1 MNWHIELLCAK
12 LAALRAG
19 KIGRLIINV
28 PPRYLKSHLVSVTF
42 AAWCLGHQPSAQI
55 LCASYAQELADKL
68 ARDCR
73 WIMMSDW
80 YRRLFPT
87 RLHPSGRRSANSS
100 QLRRACRLATSV
112 GGMLTGRGADLIIID
127 DPLKP
132 EEALSQAQ
140 RRAANEW
147 FDHTLYSR
155 LNDKRRGG
163 IVLVMHRL
171 HEDDLGGHVVAQED
185 WELVSLPAVAET
197 DETQLVD
204 TVWGP
209 KRLTRR

>member
-42 AAWCLGHQPSAQI
+42 PAWCLGHQPSAQI
-55 LCASYAQELADKL
+55 LLRQLCAGARRQIGARLPVDHDERLVPSAVPDAASPERQAVSEFETTAQ
-68 ARDCR
+68 
-73 WIMMSDW
+73 
-80 YRRLFPT
+80 
-87 RLHPSGRRSANSS
+87 G
-100 QLRRACRLATSV
+100 CRLATSV
-112 GGMLTGRGADLIIID
+112 GGALTRRGADLIIID

-140 RRAANEW
+140 RRAAKEL